1 MKKLDAQRIAKE
13 FVEKSGFYQEP
24 LHIKQLKD
32 VNSFKK
38 QLLNLTAPSSEEL
51 VYNAQLNKWFKKY
64 NYTEIRRLGSGS
76 FGSTSLVHDNNIDR
90 NFVLKTIK
98 LTTDNIKSIFQ
109 EIDMLKKIAKYG
121 CKTNLL
127 CYVDYYINYG
137 DKTLY
142 IVTDTF
148 DNSKT
153 LFDFIRYHQQNK
165 IKIPTGDL
173 LKIMKG
179 LLQALVYLHKIGIA
193 HADIKPE
200 NILIN
205 DNLDIQLIDFGISC
219 AKDCSVKGTVLYQ
232 SPELLMITG
241 KKVNNKELK
250 KGDIFSMGVVFY
262 LLANLSLPYPTKSTL
277 YPLATMN
284 TYDNSDNTHPVV
296 SFDNPMSAI
305 FSLVEY
311 YRKIG
316 GYLTKK
322 EREVLETEGKTLP
335 PNFIM
340 STYEY
345 ENATIDKKINVL
357 IETMLDTNENTRPLA
372 KHCMSLLNK
381 ILAIYNLKNNM
392 QVISPGIISPSGPS
406 N

>member
-1 MKKLDAQRIAKE
+1 MKKLEAQKIAKE

-24 LHIKQLKD
+24 VHIQQLKD

-38 QLLNLTAPSSEEL
+38 QLINLTAPTSEEV
-51 VYNAQLNKWFKKY
+51 VYNPQLNKWFKKY
-64 NYTEIRRLGSGS
+64 NYTEIRRLGAGA
-76 FGSTSLVHDNNIDR
+76 FGITSLVHDNNLDK
-90 NFVLKTIK
+90 NFVLKTIQ
-98 LTTDNIKSIFQ
+98 LTKDNIKSIFQ
-109 EIDMLKKIAKYG
+109 EIDMLRKIAKYG

-127 CYVDYYINYG
+127 CYVDYYINYN

-142 IVTDTF
+142 IVTDVF
-148 DNSKT
+148 DNSTT
-153 LFDFIRYHQQNK
+153 LFDFIRDHQQNK

-205 DNLDIQLIDFGISC
+205 NNLEIQLIDFGISC
-219 AKDCSVKGTVLYQ
+219 AKDCGVKGTILYQ
-232 SPELLMITG
+232 SPEFLMITG
-241 KKVNNKELK
+241 RRVNVKEFKKA
-250 KGDIFSMGVVFY
+250 DIFSMGVVFY

-277 YPLATMN
+277 YPLATKN
-284 TYDNSDNTHPVV
+284 TYDNDNTHPVV
-296 SFDNPMSAI
+296 NFDNPMSSM

-322 EREVLETEGKTLP
+322 EREVLKKEGKTLP

-345 ENATIDKKINVL
+345 ENSNIDKKINVL
-357 IETMLDTNENTRPLA
+357 IETMLDTNEDTRPLA

-381 ILAIYNLKNNM
+381 ILAMYNLKNNM
-392 QVISPGIISPSGPS
+392 QVISPGIISPGQL